1 MSGEP
6 QQTLLEIN
14 QMLDEIQMEVAEIL
28 ISPEVNFADKIRFLG
43 QYYFQLKTLLDH
55 LNEIENLL

>member
-1 MSGEP
+1 M
-6 QQTLLEIN
+6 LLEIN

-28 ISPEVNFADKIRFLG
+28 ISPEVNFADKIRFLV
-43 QYYFQLKTLLDH
+43 QYYFQLKTLRDH

>member
-28 ISPEVNFADKIRFLG
+28 ISPEVNFADKIHFLG
-43 QYYFQLKTLLDH
+43 QYYFQLKTLRDH

>member
-1 MSGEP
+1 MSAEP
-6 QQTLLEIN
+6 QQMLLKIN

-28 ISPEVNFADKIRFLG
+28 ISPEVDFADKIRFLV
-43 QYYFQLKTLLDH
+43 QYYFQLKTLRDH